1 MARGSKSWNVADR
14 QRMRTETARLR
25 LKSWICAAVVV
36 SSNVS
41 GNFFLK
47 RGMPAE
53 LPSPLAYIAAL
64 FQPYV
69 ALGVLLLILWLV
81 SRMTLLSW
89 ADLSYVLPVTA
100 VGYALVALAGRVLL
114 NERVSPV
121 RWTGIVLIVGGV
133 ALVGFGTA
141 PQTVPRSAAAAAPRA
156 RAAAGPGQ

>member
-1 MARGSKSWNVADR
+1 
-14 QRMRTETARLR
+14 MRTETARLR

-36 SSNVS
+36 FSNVF

-47 RGMPAE
+47 RGMPDA
-53 LPSPLAYIAAL
+53 LPSPLAYIAVL

-69 ALGVLLLILWLV
+69 ALGVLLLILWLI

-100 VGYALVALAGRVLL
+100 VGYALVALAGKMVLH
-114 NERVSPV
+114 ERVFPA
-121 RWTGIVLIVGGV
+121 RWAGIVLIVGGV
-133 ALVGFGTA
+133 ALVGLGTA
-141 PQTVPRSAAAAAPRA
+141 PQTVPRSEVAAAPRA